1 MSSFWKPEELAR
13 FKYFELAGVRSP
25 GTCVGID
32 LGDGTPLL
40 WDEQTAM
47 NYDGVFLRFKGL
59 GLAEFS
65 FLVRGVDEEDRKNYD
80 AAAWTRASTPAPQ
93 GQPQRILSIRH
104 PVLEIAKT
112 PVKQAYIQ
120 NSPFPVPGTDQGGGA
135 LLSYKFKA
143 YRKQV
148 VRPPKPVPASSAV
161 TGKVPNPRQTQ
172 IAQLSALLQQKLAAG
187 K

>member
-120 NSPFPVPGTDQGGGA
+120 NSPFPVPGTDQGGGV

-148 VRPPKPVPASSAV
+148 ARPPKPVPASSAT

-172 IAQLSALLQQKLAAG
+172 IALLSALLQQKLAAG